1 MLNNGV
7 ALIDSVVQINED
19 VAKMFPLKGLRN
31 DSILVWKE
39 SNASPALKQF
49 LKYLDKNLPKFK

>member
-7 ALIDSVVQINED
+7 ALIDSMVMISEAI
-19 VAKMFPLKGLRN
+19 AKMFPLKGLRN

-39 SNASPALKQF
+39 GNASPALMQF
-49 LKYLDKNLPKFK
+49 LKYLDKHLPE